1 MNNNTIAYL
10 VTTLATA
17 LGLLVIDT
25 VVPGVDIAN
34 FPAALIAAV
43 VVGGIN
49 STIRPV
55 LSILSLPINFL
66 SLGLFSLVV
75 NGVCLWLAAL
85 LVPGFAIHGIVA
97 FILGPIILSFAS
109 TFLNNYFDEKK
120 IVQSVLNTEA
130 TAEKKIAQSPLA
142 TSPSDIIVERKIEQ
156 SPAGTSNTEII

>member
-1 MNNNTIAYL
+1 MNNNTIGYL

-43 VVGGIN
+43 AVGGIN
-49 STIRPV
+49 STIRPI

-66 SLGLFSLVV
+66 SLGLFSLIV

-85 LVPGFAIHGIVA
+85 LVPGFAIHGVLA
-97 FILGPIILSFAS
+97 FILGPVILSFAS
-109 TFLNNYFDEKK
+109 TFLNNYFDEKNL
-120 IVQSVLNTEA
+120 VGSLLNGE
-130 TAEKKIAQSPLA
+130 TADKKIAQSPLP
-142 TSPSDIIVERKIEQ
+142 TNPSNLVVERKIEQ
-156 SPAGTSNTEII
+156 APAGNSNSEIV

>member
-1 MNNNTIAYL
+1 MNKNTIAYL

-34 FPAALIAAV
+34 FPAALIAAA

-97 FILGPIILSFAS
+97 FILGPVILSFAS
-109 TFLNNYFDEKK
+109 TFLNNYFDEKN
-120 IVQSVLNTEA
+120 IVQSVLNAEA
-130 TAEKKIAQSPLA
+130 TAEKKIAQSPL
-142 TSPSDIIVERKIEQ
+142 TTTPSDIIVERKIEQ
-156 SPAGTSNTEII
+156 SAARTSNTEII